1 VIIVVYSANSFLDQ
15 QALTQV
21 KAPGNENG
29 KERRFCMAQLT
40 QDEVF
45 AKVRKVV
52 AEVFKVEESQIS
64 LQTKFMDDLK
74 AESLDI
80 ITLLM
85 EFEEAFDRTIPDE
98 DAEKLLSVQDAV
110 NYVMA
115 LEEKAPQA

>member
-1 VIIVVYSANSFLDQ
+1 
-15 QALTQV
+15 
-21 KAPGNENG
+21 
-29 KERRFCMAQLT
+29 MAQLT

-64 LQTKFMDDLK
+64 MDTKFIDDLK

-85 EFEEAFDRTIPDE
+85 EFEDAFDKRIPDE
-98 DAEKLLSVQDAV
+98 DAEKLLSVKDAV
-110 NYVMA
+110 EYIISM
-115 LEEKAPQA
+115 EENTPQV

>member
-1 VIIVVYSANSFLDQ
+1 
-15 QALTQV
+15 
-21 KAPGNENG
+21 
-29 KERRFCMAQLT
+29 MAQMT
-40 QDEVF
+40 HDEVF

-64 LQTKFMDDLK
+64 LTTKFMDDLK

-85 EFEEAFDRTIPDE
+85 EFEEAFDKRIPDE

-110 NYVMA
+110 KYIMA
-115 LEEKAPQA
+115 MEETAAQA

>member
-1 VIIVVYSANSFLDQ
+1 
-15 QALTQV
+15 
-21 KAPGNENG
+21 
-29 KERRFCMAQLT
+29 MAQMT

-45 AKVRKVV
+45 EKVRKVV

-64 LQTKFMDDLK
+64 LTTKFMEDLK

-85 EFEEAFDRTIPDE
+85 EFEEAFDRRIPDE

-110 NYVMA
+110 KYIMTM
-115 LEEKAPQA
+115 EEGEVPA

>member
-1 VIIVVYSANSFLDQ
+1 
-15 QALTQV
+15 
-21 KAPGNENG
+21 
-29 KERRFCMAQLT
+29 MAQMT
-40 QDEVF
+40 HDEVF

-64 LQTKFMDDLK
+64 LTTKFMDDLK

-85 EFEEAFDRTIPDE
+85 EFEEAFDKRIPDE

-110 NYVMA
+110 KYIMA
-115 LEEKAPQA
+115 MEENATQA

>member
-1 VIIVVYSANSFLDQ
+1 
-15 QALTQV
+15 
-21 KAPGNENG
+21 
-29 KERRFCMAQLT
+29 MAQLT

-52 AEVFKVEESQIS
+52 AEVFKVEENQIS

-85 EFEEAFDRTIPDE
+85 EFEDVFNKRIPDE
-98 DAEKLLSVQDAV
+98 DAEKLLSVEDAV
-110 NYVMA
+110 KYIMFM
-115 LEEKAPQA
+115 EENAPQA

>member
-1 VIIVVYSANSFLDQ
+1 
-15 QALTQV
+15 
-21 KAPGNENG
+21 
-29 KERRFCMAQLT
+29 MAQLT

-64 LQTKFMDDLK
+64 LETKFMDDLK
-74 AESLDI
+74 AESLDV

-85 EFEEAFDRTIPDE
+85 EFEETFDKRIPDE

-110 NYVMA
+110 RYIMSM
-115 LEEKAPQA
+115 EEKAPQA

>member
-1 VIIVVYSANSFLDQ
+1 
-15 QALTQV
+15 
-21 KAPGNENG
+21 
-29 KERRFCMAQLT
+29 MT

-52 AEVFKVEESQIS
+52 AEVFKVEETQIS
-64 LQTKFMDDLK
+64 LTTKFMDDLK

-85 EFEEAFDRTIPDE
+85 EFEEAFDKRIPDE

-110 NYVMA
+110 KYIMSMEDTA
-115 LEEKAPQA
+115 AQA

>member
-1 VIIVVYSANSFLDQ
+1 
-15 QALTQV
+15 
-21 KAPGNENG
+21 
-29 KERRFCMAQLT
+29 MAQTT
-40 QDEVF
+40 QEEVF
-45 AKVRKVV
+45 AIVRKVV

-85 EFEEAFDRTIPDE
+85 EFEEAFDKRIPDE

-110 NYVMA
+110 KYIMA
-115 LEEKAPQA
+115 MKENTPQA

>member
-1 VIIVVYSANSFLDQ
+1 
-15 QALTQV
+15 
-21 KAPGNENG
+21 
-29 KERRFCMAQLT
+29 MAQMT

-45 AKVRKVV
+45 EKVKKVV

-64 LQTKFMDDLK
+64 LTTKFMEDLK

-85 EFEEAFDRTIPDE
+85 EFEEAFDRRIPDE

-110 NYVMA
+110 KYIMTM
-115 LEEKAPQA
+115 EEGEVPA

>member
-1 VIIVVYSANSFLDQ
+1 MPQ
-15 QALTQV
+15 
-21 KAPGNENG
+21 
-29 KERRFCMAQLT
+29 MT

-85 EFEEAFDRTIPDE
+85 EFEDAFDKRIPDE
-98 DAEKLLSVQDAV
+98 DAEKLVSVEDAV
-110 NYVMA
+110 KYIMSM
-115 LEEKAPQA
+115 EEKAPQA

>member
-1 VIIVVYSANSFLDQ
+1 
-15 QALTQV
+15 
-21 KAPGNENG
+21 
-29 KERRFCMAQLT
+29 MAQLT

-45 AKVRKVV
+45 ARVRKVV

-64 LQTKFMDDLK
+64 LETKFIDDLK

-85 EFEEAFDRTIPDE
+85 EFEEAFDKTIPDE

-110 NYVMA
+110 NYVMSM
-115 LEEKAPQA
+115 EEKAPQA

>member
-1 VIIVVYSANSFLDQ
+1 
-15 QALTQV
+15 
-21 KAPGNENG
+21 
-29 KERRFCMAQLT
+29 MAQMT

-52 AEVFKVEESQIS
+52 AEVFKVEESRIS
-64 LQTKFMDDLK
+64 LETKFIDDLK

-85 EFEEAFDRTIPDE
+85 EFEEAFDKRIPDE

-110 NYVMA
+110 KYIMA
-115 LEEKAPQA
+115 MEESAAQA